1 MADGVRGGAPTDLCE
16 LRLPRPP
23 QALLLDFD
31 GVLCQSVAL
40 KADAFAD
47 LYADLGP
54 AAVAAVRAYHS
65 IHGGLSRVHK
75 IRHYQ
80 QTLRGSD
87 DEAEIARLVDRF
99 GSLVRDKVIA
109 APEVPGAGALLEA
122 ARHCGV
128 PCHVI
133 SGTPEPEM
141 REIVERRGMA
151 PFFSSVLGSPVRKPL
166 HVQSLIEAGPLNPSR
181 CLMIGDAM
189 EDHAAA
195 AAHGVPFLA
204 VVPDGAENRFP
215 DDVPA
220 RPDLRG
226 LSDALGLQPGG
237 DRPSRPSV

>member
-1 MADGVRGGAPTDLCE
+1 MADGDEDGAPLDLSE
-16 LRLPRPP
+16 LLLPRPP

-40 KADAFAD
+40 KADAFAEI
-47 LYADLGP
+47 YADLGP
-54 AAVAAVRAYHS
+54 EAVAAVRAYHAAR
-65 IHGGLSRVHK
+65 GGLSRVHK

-80 QTLRGSD
+80 RTLRGSD
-87 DEAEIARLVDRF
+87 DEAEIARLVNRF
-99 GSLVRDKVIA
+99 GSRVRDKVIA

-122 ARHCGV
+122 ALHCGV

-141 REIVERRGMA
+141 REIVEKRGMA
-151 PFFSSVLGSPVRKPL
+151 PFFRSVLGSPVRKPV
-166 HVQSLIEAGPLNPSR
+166 HVQSLIEAGPLAPSR

-204 VVPDGAENRFP
+204 IVPDGMENRFA
-215 DDVPA
+215 DDVPT

-226 LSDALGLQPGG
+226 LADALGLMPDG
-237 DRPSRPSV
+237 SRL